1 MDNFRYK
8 NRYRIP
14 SSRLKS
20 WNYSSAGWYYV
31 TICTQDRI
39 CYFGNITNRKTNLST
54 IGNIT
59 KQFWKEIPKHFNKVL
74 LDEYTIMPNHVH
86 GIIIINRR
94 DVINHVSTKKN
105 ISQMGSGTLGEIVR
119 WYKGRTTYEIHK
131 NNQKFFWQSRFYDHI
146 IRDEQ
151 SLSRIREYIRNNHLN
166 WDTDEEN
173 PKNIKSGL

>member
-105 ISQMGSGTLGEIVR
+105 ISQISSRTL
-119 WYKGRTTYEIHK
+119 
-131 NNQKFFWQSRFYDHI
+131 S
-146 IRDEQ
+146 
-151 SLSRIREYIRNNHLN
+151 
-166 WDTDEEN
+166 
-173 PKNIKSGL
+173 